1 MSSESVNLLDHVPIL
16 VKGFNMQNKMS
27 SLALFTSNAVEL
39 QTVTINCKSWTLVK
53 EVYKAL
59 EYGKTTKSTDVVKQL
74 CSLENI
80 AQKYQIGHVNTEGT
94 TVNWLKYFQKN
105 DYYINKEEVYELSVS
120 SQQSLA
126 RPCRIYMGIK

>member
-16 VKGFNMQNKMS
+16 VKGFNMQNKAS

-59 EYGKTTKSTDVVKQL
+59 E
-74 CSLENI
+74 
-80 AQKYQIGHVNTEGT
+80 
-94 TVNWLKYFQKN
+94 
-105 DYYINKEEVYELSVS
+105 
-120 SQQSLA
+120 
-126 RPCRIYMGIK
+126 